1 MNKIVVTIIFLSL
14 FAFLSTSLLFLI
26 KFFDNEVE
34 VVDEDLFKY
43 VPNKEDTFREIVFN
57 SNGSDFSGKL
67 SNEMLNFSQALEFCS
82 SMNMMMLDKP
92 VKLVNFKNSEPVDD
106 GINPESYIW
115 INATMDESYAIRGSP
130 KMSMILQDFQKKLA
144 IQPVL
149 ILTKSNCYYSM
160 KPKLTEDDWT
170 NPDLHWKRY
179 VYFCDEFNNTEE
191 PVFMYRYN
199 E

>member
-1 MNKIVVTIIFLSL
+1 M
-14 FAFLSTSLLFLI
+14 LFLI

-43 VPNKEDTFREIVFN
+43 FPKQEETFREIVFN

-67 SNEMLNFSQALEFCS
+67 SNEMFKFSDALEFCS

-106 GINPESYIW
+106 GINQKSFTW
-115 INATMDESYAIRGSP
+115 INATMDESYAITGSS

-149 ILTKSNCYYSM
+149 ILTISNCYYSM
-160 KPKLTEDDWT
+160 KPKLTEDDWIH
-170 NPDLHWKRY
+170 PDLH
-179 VYFCDEFNNTEE
+179 
-191 PVFMYRYN
+191 
-199 E
+199 